1 MEMHYNYRSITIG
14 ASVYQPDNSGN
25 LTVKTVTETRSL
37 ILHYCTG
44 PFCLYSVTLVYL
56 AHIYHHTKWALSA
69 SRGLKMTK
77 WALSASH
84 GLKMAKWA
92 LSASHGL
99 KTTKWA
105 LLASRVLTPTRSS
118 FGLSTIAV
126 RFISHTHSQVPRHA
140 PLSPLQIFP
149 PRPSLHSQIHQK
161 TGSYFIYIYKSQTME
176 YETRAGFWLD

>member
-1 MEMHYNYRSITIG
+1 MHYNYRSITIG

-69 SRGLKMTK
+69 S
-77 WALSASH
+77 
-84 GLKMAKWA
+84 
-92 LSASHGL
+92 HGL

-140 PLSPLQIFP
+140 PLSPLQIFS